1 MVNPILVAL
10 DLSDLARAER
20 LARSLDG
27 YVGGFKVGLELLM
40 GEGPESVSRIAELG
54 LPVFADAKL
63 HDIPNTTER
72 AARQL
77 AAHGA
82 RWITAHATGGSRMIE
97 AAASGL
103 TAGSEGRKAG
113 VLAVT
118 VLTSLQQTDL
128 ETLGMSGSVRTQS
141 VELAR
146 LARRAGAE
154 GVICSPLEV
163 AAVKTLSPQFLVVT
177 PGIRTGGSAHG
188 DQKRTATPVEALRA
202 GADFIVVGRAITE
215 ASDPV
220 ASATSILESL
230 RSAALL

>member
-10 DLSDLARAER
+10 DVSDLARAER

-40 GEGPESVSRIAELG
+40 GEGPESVSRIAGLG

-103 TAGSEGRKAG
+103 AAGSEGRKVG

-118 VLTSLQQTDL
+118 VLTSLDQTDL
-128 ETLGMSGSVRTQS
+128 KTLGMPGSVRARS

-163 AAVKTLSPQFLVVT
+163 ASVKKLSPQFLVVT
-177 PGIRTGGSAHG
+177 PGIRPGGSAHG

>member
-10 DLSDLARAER
+10 DVSDLARAER
-20 LARSLDG
+20 LAKSLDG

-40 GEGPESVSRIAELG
+40 GEGPESVSRIAEFG

-72 AARQL
+72 AARRL
-77 AAHGA
+77 AARGA

-103 TAGSEGRKAG
+103 TAGSEGRKVG

-118 VLTSLQQTDL
+118 VLTSLDQADL
-128 ETLGMSGSVRTQS
+128 ETLGVSNSVRTQS

-146 LARRAGAE
+146 MARRAGAE
-154 GVICSPLEV
+154 GVICSPSEV
-163 AAVKTLSPQFLVVT
+163 VSVKALSPEFLAVT
-177 PGIRTGGSAHG
+177 PGIRPVGSAHG
-188 DQKRTATPVEALRA
+188 DQKRTSTPVEALRA

-215 ASDPV
+215 AADPV
-220 ASATSILESL
+220 ASASSIVESL
-230 RSAALL
+230 RAAALL

>member
-10 DLSDLARAER
+10 DVSDLARAER
-20 LARSLDG
+20 LARSLG
-27 YVGGFKVGLELLM
+27 SYVGGFKVGLELLM

-118 VLTSLQQTDL
+118 VLTSLDQTDL
-128 ETLGMSGSVRTQS
+128 ETLGMPGSIRARS

-163 AAVKTLSPQFLVVT
+163 ASVRTLSPQFLVVT
-177 PGIRTGGSAHG
+177 PGIRPGGSAHG

>member
-10 DLSDLARAER
+10 DVSDLARAER

-82 RWITAHATGGSRMIE
+82 RWISAHATGGSRMIE

-103 TAGSEGRKAG
+103 TAGSEGRKVG

-118 VLTSLQQTDL
+118 VLTSLDQTDL
-128 ETLGMSGSVRTQS
+128 ETLGMPGSVRARS

-163 AAVKTLSPQFLVVT
+163 ASVKKLSPQFLVVT
-177 PGIRTGGSAHG
+177 PGIRPGGSAHG

>member
-1 MVNPILVAL
+1 VVNPILVAL
-10 DLSDLARAER
+10 DVPDLARAEL

-40 GEGPESVSRIAELG
+40 GEGPESVSRVAEFG

-63 HDIPNTTER
+63 HDIPSTTER
-72 AARQL
+72 AARKL

-82 RWITAHATGGSRMIE
+82 RWVTAHATGGSRMVE

-103 TAGSEGRKAG
+103 SAGAEGRKVG

-118 VLTSLQQTDL
+118 VLTSLDQTDF
-128 ETLGMSGSVRTQS
+128 ETLGMSGSVKTRS

-146 LARRAGAE
+146 LARVAGAE

-163 AAVKTLSPQFLVVT
+163 ASVKALSAELLAVT
-177 PGIRTGGSAHG
+177 PGIRPGGLDQD
-188 DQKRTATPVEALRA
+188 DQKRTATPVEAVRA
-202 GADFIVVGRAITE
+202 GADFIVVGRAITG

-220 ASATSILESL
+220 ASASAIVESL
-230 RSAALL
+230 RSAAGS

>member
-1 MVNPILVAL
+1 MNPILVAL
-10 DLSDLARAER
+10 DVSDLARAER

-103 TAGSEGRKAG
+103 TAGSEGRKVG

-118 VLTSLQQTDL
+118 VLTSLDQTDL
-128 ETLGMSGSVRTQS
+128 EALGMSGSVRARS

-163 AAVKTLSPQFLVVT
+163 ASVKKLSPQFLVVT
-177 PGIRTGGSAHG
+177 PGIRPGGSAHG

-202 GADFIVVGRAITE
+202 GADFIVVGRAITA

>member
-1 MVNPILVAL
+1 VVNPILVAL
-10 DLSDLARAER
+10 DVSDLARAER

-103 TAGSEGRKAG
+103 AAGSKGRKAG

-118 VLTSLQQTDL
+118 VLTSLDQTDL
-128 ETLGMSGSVRTQS
+128 EALGMSGSVRARS

-163 AAVKTLSPQFLVVT
+163 ASVKTLSPQFLVVT
-177 PGIRTGGSAHG
+177 PGIRPGGSAHG

>member
-10 DLSDLARAER
+10 DVSDLARAER

-40 GEGPESVSRIAELG
+40 GEGPESVSRIAVLG

-103 TAGSEGRKAG
+103 TAGSEGRKVG

-118 VLTSLQQTDL
+118 VLTSLDQTDL
-128 ETLGMSGSVRTQS
+128 ETLGMPGSVRARS

-163 AAVKTLSPQFLVVT
+163 ASVKKLSPQFLVVT
-177 PGIRTGGSAHG
+177 PGIRPGGSAHG

>member
-10 DLSDLARAER
+10 DVPSLTQAESM
-20 LARSLDG
+20 ARSLKG
-27 YVGGFKVGLELLM
+27 QVGGYKVGLELLM
-40 GEGPESVSRIAELG
+40 GDGPESVSRVAKIG

-63 HDIPNTTER
+63 HDIPSTAER

-82 RWITAHATGGSRMIE
+82 RWVTAHASGGSRMIE
-97 AAASGL
+97 AVASGL
-103 TAGSEGRKAG
+103 TSGSEDGKVG

-118 VLTSLQQTDL
+118 VLTSLDRGDLGALGVSDSVQTH
-128 ETLGMSGSVRTQS
+128 S

-146 LARRAGAE
+146 LARNTGVE

-163 AAVKTLSPQFLVVT
+163 GTLKMLFPGLLAVT
-177 PGIRTGGSAHG
+177 PGIRPAGSDQG

-202 GADFIVVGRAITE
+202 GADFIVVGRPITG

-220 ASATSILESL
+220 ASAASIVDSL
-230 RSAALL
+230 RAAELF

>member
-1 MVNPILVAL
+1 MNPILVAL
-10 DLSDLARAER
+10 DVPDLARAER

-40 GEGPESVSRIAELG
+40 GEGPESVARIADFG
-54 LPVFADAKL
+54 LPVFVDAKL

-77 AAHGA
+77 ATHGA

-103 TAGSEGRKAG
+103 TAGSEGRKTG

-118 VLTSLQQTDL
+118 VLTSLDRTDL
-128 ETLGMSGSVRTQS
+128 DALGVSRPVQTQS

-146 LARRAGAE
+146 LARVAGAE

-163 AAVKTLSPQFLVVT
+163 ASVKALSPEFLAVT
-177 PGIRTGGSAHG
+177 PGIRPGGSAQG

-220 ASATSILESL
+220 ASASSIVESL

>member
-1 MVNPILVAL
+1 V
-10 DLSDLARAER
+10 
-20 LARSLDG
+20 
-27 YVGGFKVGLELLM
+27 
-40 GEGPESVSRIAELG
+40 
-54 LPVFADAKL
+54 
-63 HDIPNTTER
+63 
-72 AARQL
+72 
-77 AAHGA
+77 
-82 RWITAHATGGSRMIE
+82 
-97 AAASGL
+97 
-103 TAGSEGRKAG
+103 G

-118 VLTSLQQTDL
+118 VLTSLDQTDL
-128 ETLGMSGSVRTQS
+128 ETLGMPGSVRARS

-163 AAVKTLSPQFLVVT
+163 ASVKKLSPQFLVVT
-177 PGIRTGGSAHG
+177 PGIRPGGSAHG
-188 DQKRTATPVEALRA
+188 DQQRTATPVEALRA